1 MKVVSD
7 ATMAH
12 VMTNTS
18 QLLPENA
25 HDLLRQVEIR
35 ESCGFLT
42 WFILFMIPPFIFI

>member
-25 HDLLRQVEIR
+25 HDLLRQVEMR
-35 ESCGFLT
+35 
-42 WFILFMIPPFIFI
+42 ILRNSDLVHP